1 MSLLTIGT
9 LLVFSLGAEYT
20 ITLLLAAA
28 FLLIVLRV
36 FSPDMSLRYT
46 EESLIPLEDDT
57 EEEKQ
62 IFEQPARYPYRGRLD
77 A

>member
-20 ITLLLAAA
+20 LTLLLAAA

-36 FSPDMSLRYT
+36 FSPDMSLRYR

-62 IFEQPARYPYRGRLD
+62 IFEQPARYTYRGSLD